1 MRTRTIYNAMRA
13 AETILC
19 GPTDF
24 DAEPRGLNHRY
35 AQRAKFQRELLRRMD
50 ELDALVAKAKAWD
63 AFVAWATEPEGL
75 LDSRERG
82 WGEWMEIFT
91 GWVGYQFP
99 EVWPLAKPPYV
110 RHQWYIDEEKR
121 Q

>member
-1 MRTRTIYNAMRA
+1 MRTRTIFEAYTKACIDTLNAKEWR
-13 AETILC
+13 
-19 GPTDF
+19 
-24 DAEPRGLNHRY
+24 
-35 AQRAKFQRELLRRMD
+35 QRDTFERELLRRMD